1 MFERRGGPVRAAAL
15 PSLPFLQASFCVLV
29 ANTRSVSWVG
39 TPGETAGER
48 RRRMRTAGLFLEE
61 MFETVAA
68 DSGRAHAEHV
78 CMFCRS
84 RNPEDVGKPR
94 SEVQMQLFPRVAE
107 LAGAPAGR
115 SVEGW
120 RKSRTDYLERVFD
133 RVNERGWDVFVAVN
147 TFRAVDSGDG
157 RPQTGRT
164 RAHIASVLRV
174 QLDLDGPLA
183 DNAAAFERMREDVI
197 DGIVP
202 APSFVLRSSPEK
214 YQALWNVDG
223 DDWTAGQAELYSHL
237 LAARYGG
244 DEVVTP
250 ATQVMRVPGFR
261 NAKEE
266 YRSDSGSPVV
276 DEVELS
282 RRLWPVRPRAKL
294 DVDRF
299 RPLEGVVGVDALRRG
314 LEKWVAADR
323 RLGVSAAKVGEAES
337 RAAEMAHE
345 NEAWRLRLRAA
356 SARAG
361 VVLPPRMRGTVPE
374 APDACFS
381 AAWPGRAVGLP
392 RGTVP
397 ESPAPAAVAERSQRS
412 ARAPGAVPDAGA
424 PDRGASA
431 PASPGGR
438 FVNRRGVPVWVA
450 DKPTRAERLRQ
461 VGIAEGWIRPD
472 QPAAAKADER
482 KPSEYDKQDWGRVLS
497 ALENGAAPGE
507 VVKALAGMRSTGHGA
522 KSDPL
527 GYARKTVKRAQDH
540 LEERAAAGPEGDPPA
555 GGVSPSGSEDWRVA
569 ALRRA
574 GRAGAAAARP
584 PKAPAPAAPAGAST
598 PAAPAPAR

>member
-1 MFERRGGPVRAAAL
+1 
-15 PSLPFLQASFCVLV
+15 
-29 ANTRSVSWVG
+29 
-39 TPGETAGER
+39 
-48 RRRMRTAGLFLEE
+48 MRTAGLFLEE
-61 MFETVAA
+61 MFGTVAA
-68 DSGRAHAEHV
+68 DSGRAHREHV

-120 RKSRTDYLERVFD
+120 RRSRTDYLERVFD

-147 TFRAVDSGDG
+147 TFRAVDAAGG
-157 RPQTGRT
+157 RAQTGRT
-164 RAHIASVLRV
+164 RAHLASVLRV
-174 QLDLDGPLA
+174 QLDLDGSLVE
-183 DNAAAFERMREDVI
+183 NAAAFERMREDVI

-299 RPLEGVVGVDALRRG
+299 RPLEGVVRVDALRCG

-323 RLGVSAAKVGEAES
+323 SLGVSPAKVGEAES

-361 VVLPPRMRGTVPE
+361 VVLPARMRGTVPE
-374 APDACFS
+374 VPDARFS
-381 AAWPGRAVGLP
+381 AGWPGRAVGLP

-412 ARAPGAVPDAGA
+412 ARAPGAVPGAGA

-431 PASPGGR
+431 VSASPGGR

-450 DKPTRAERLRQ
+450 DKPSRAERLRQ
-461 VGIAEGWIRPD
+461 VGLAEGWIRPE

-507 VVKALAGMRSTGHGA
+507 VVKGLAGMRSTGHGA

-540 LEERAAAGPEGDPPA
+540 LEERAAGAREGDPAPA
-555 GGVSPSGSEDWRVA
+555 GVSAGGSEDWRQA

-574 GRAGAAAARP
+574 GRGGAVAESP
-584 PKAPAPAAPAGAST
+584 PKAPAPAAAAGART
-598 PAAPAPAR
+598 PAPAAPAR

>member
-1 MFERRGGPVRAAAL
+1 MSRA
-15 PSLPFLQASFCVLV
+15 VV
-29 ANTRSVSWVG
+29 ANTPRVSWIG
-39 TPGETAGER
+39 TAGETAGER

-61 MFETVAA
+61 MFGTVAA
-68 DSGRAHAEHV
+68 DSGRAHREHV

-84 RNPEDVGKPR
+84 RNPEDIGKPR
-94 SEVQMQLFPRVAE
+94 SQVQMQLFPRVAE

-120 RKSRTDYLERVFD
+120 RKSRTDYLERVFE

-147 TFRAVDSGDG
+147 TFRPADAGSG
-157 RPQTGRT
+157 RAETGRT
-164 RAHIASVLRV
+164 RAHLASVLRV
-174 QLDLDGPLA
+174 QLDLDGSLA
-183 DNAAAFERMREDVI
+183 ENAAAFERMREDVI

-223 DDWTAGQAELYSHL
+223 DDWTAGQAELASHL

-323 RLGVSAAKVGEAES
+323 SLGVAPAKAGEAES

-345 NEAWRLRLRAA
+345 NEAWRPRLRAA

-361 VVLPPRMRGTVPE
+361 VDLPARMRGTVPDVPE
-374 APDACFS
+374 ARFS
-381 AAWPGRAVGLP
+381 AGWPGRAVGLP

-397 ESPAPAAVAERSQRS
+397 EQAAPGAQRS
-412 ARAPGAVPDAGA
+412 PRAGGTARAVPDAGGPA
-424 PDRGASA
+424 PAAPAVRASA
-431 PASPGGR
+431 GGR
-438 FVNRRGVPVWVA
+438 FVNRRGVPVWVP
-450 DKPTRAERLRQ
+450 DKPSRAERLRQ
-461 VGIAEGWIRPD
+461 VGIAEGWIRPE
-472 QPAAAKADER
+472 QSAAKADDR
-482 KPSEYDKQDWGRVLS
+482 KPSEYDRQDWGRVLS
-497 ALENGAAPGE
+497 ALENGAAAGE

-527 GYARKTVKRAQDH
+527 GYARKTVKRAQAH
-540 LEERAAAGPEGDPPA
+540 LEERAVGAREGGSLSGGASGP
-555 GGVSPSGSEDWRVA
+555 GSEDWREA

-574 GRAGAAAARP
+574 GRGGGAADNPPRP
-584 PKAPAPAAPAGAST
+584 PAPAGAGREEV
-598 PAAPAPAR
+598 PGAPVAPAPAR

>member
-1 MFERRGGPVRAAAL
+1 
-15 PSLPFLQASFCVLV
+15 
-29 ANTRSVSWVG
+29 
-39 TPGETAGER
+39 
-48 RRRMRTAGLFLEE
+48 MRTAGLFLEE
-61 MFETVAA
+61 MFGSVAA
-68 DSGRAHAEHV
+68 DSRRAHVEHV
-78 CMFCRS
+78 CVFCRS
-84 RNPEDVGKPR
+84 RNPEDVGKLR

-107 LAGAPAGR
+107 LAGVPAGR

-120 RKSRTDYLERVFD
+120 RKSRTGYLERVFE

-147 TFRAVDSGDG
+147 TFRPVDAGGG
-157 RPQTGRT
+157 RAETGRT
-164 RAHIASVLRV
+164 RAHLASVLRV
-174 QLDLDGPLA
+174 QLDLDGSLA
-183 DNAAAFERMREDVI
+183 DNAAVFERMREDVI

-223 DDWTAGQAELYSHL
+223 GDWTAGQAELYSHL

-261 NAKEE
+261 NAKQE

-323 RLGVSAAKVGEAES
+323 SLGVSPAKVGEAES

-374 APDACFS
+374 APEVRFS
-381 AAWPGRAVGLP
+381 AGWPGRAVGLS

-397 ESPAPAAVAERSQRS
+397 ESPAPAAVADRSQR
-412 ARAPGAVPDAGA
+412 ARAAGAVPDAAA
-424 PDRGASA
+424 PDRAA
-431 PASPGGR
+431 PAVPASPGGR

-450 DKPTRAERLRQ
+450 DKPSRAERLRQ
-461 VGIAEGWIRPD
+461 VGIAEGWIRPE
-472 QPAAAKADER
+472 QPAAAKAEDR
-482 KPSEYDKQDWGRVLS
+482 KPSEHDKQDWGRVLS
-497 ALENGAAPGE
+497 ALEKGAAPGE
-507 VVKALAGMRSTGHGA
+507 VAKALAGMRSTGHGA
-522 KSDPL
+522 KSDPF
-527 GYARKTVKRAQDH
+527 GYARKTVKRAQAH
-540 LEERAAAGPEGDPPA
+540 LEERAAGAREGDPAPGGAPA
-555 GGVSPSGSEDWRVA
+555 GVSGDWREA

-574 GRAGAAAARP
+574 GRGGAVAETP
-584 PKAPAPAAPAGAST
+584 PKAPAPAATAGPQS
-598 PAAPAPAR
+598 PAAASPAR

>member
-1 MFERRGGPVRAAAL
+1 
-15 PSLPFLQASFCVLV
+15 
-29 ANTRSVSWVG
+29 
-39 TPGETAGER
+39 
-48 RRRMRTAGLFLEE
+48 MRTAGLFLEE
-61 MFETVAA
+61 MFDTVAA
-68 DSGRAHAEHV
+68 RSGRAHAEHV

-120 RKSRTDYLERVFD
+120 RKSRTAYLERVFD

-147 TFRAVDSGDG
+147 TFRPVDLGDG
-157 RPQTGRT
+157 RASMGRT

-174 QLDLDGPLA
+174 QLDLDGSLA
-183 DNAAAFERMREDVI
+183 DNAAAFERMREDAI

-202 APSFVLRSSPEK
+202 APSLVLRSSPEK
-214 YQALWNVDG
+214 YQVLWNVDG
-223 DDWTAGQAELYSHL
+223 DDWTAGQSELYSHL

-266 YRSDSGSPVV
+266 YRTDNGSPVV
-276 DEVELS
+276 EEIELS

-323 RLGVSAAKVGEAES
+323 SLGVSPAKVGEAES
-337 RAAEMAHE
+337 RAAQMAHE
-345 NEAWRLRLRAA
+345 NEAWRPRLRAA
-356 SARAG
+356 SARGG
-361 VVLPPRMRGTVPE
+361 VVLPACMRGTVPE
-374 APDACFS
+374 VSDARF
-381 AAWPGRAVGLP
+381 AAGWPGRSVGLS

-397 ESPAPAAVAERSQRS
+397 QSPAPAAVSGRSPTS
-412 ARAPGAVPDAGA
+412 ARPAGAVPDAGA
-424 PDRGASA
+424 AAPGAPASR
-431 PASPGGR
+431 ASPGGR
-438 FVNRRGVPVWVA
+438 FVNRRGQPVWVA
-450 DKPTRAERLRQ
+450 DRPTRAERLRQ
-461 VGIAEGWIRPD
+461 VGIAEGWI
-472 QPAAAKADER
+472 QPGQSAAAKADAP

-497 ALENGAAPGE
+497 ALENGAVPGE
-507 VVKALAGMRSTGHGA
+507 VVKGLAGMRSTGHGA

-527 GYARKTVKRAQDH
+527 GYARKTVERAQAY
-540 LEERAAAGPEGDPPA
+540 LEERAGAGRDA
-555 GGVSPSGSEDWRVA
+555 HSGSGGASPDEPGDWRRA

-574 GRAGAAAARP
+574 GRAGAAAEMP
-584 PKAPAPAAPAGAST
+584 PKAPAPAGTAAART
-598 PAAPAPAR
+598 PDVPAPAR

>member
-1 MFERRGGPVRAAAL
+1 
-15 PSLPFLQASFCVLV
+15 
-29 ANTRSVSWVG
+29 
-39 TPGETAGER
+39 
-48 RRRMRTAGLFLEE
+48 MRTAGLFLEE
-61 MFETVAA
+61 MFGSIAA
-68 DSGRAHAEHV
+68 DSRRAHGEHV
-78 CMFCRS
+78 CVFCRS

-107 LAGAPAGR
+107 LAGVPAGR

-120 RKSRTDYLERVFD
+120 RKSRTGYLERVFE

-147 TFRAVDSGDG
+147 TFRPVDAGGG
-157 RPQTGRT
+157 RAETGRT
-164 RAHIASVLRV
+164 RAHLASVLRV
-174 QLDLDGPLA
+174 QLDLDGSLA

-202 APSFVLRSSPEK
+202 APSLVLRSSPEK

-223 DDWTAGQAELYSHL
+223 EDWTAGQAELYSHL

-261 NAKEE
+261 NAKQE

-323 RLGVSAAKVGEAES
+323 SLGVSPAKVGEAES

-361 VVLPPRMRGTVPE
+361 VVLPARMRGTVPE
-374 APDACFS
+374 VPGARFS
-381 AAWPGRAVGLP
+381 AGWPGRAVGLP

-397 ESPAPAAVAERSQRS
+397 ESPDPGAVAERSQRS
-412 ARAPGAVPDAGA
+412 ARAAGVVPDAGV
-424 PDRGASA
+424 PDRGASPV

-472 QPAAAKADER
+472 QSARAKAEDR

-497 ALENGAAPGE
+497 ALEKGAAPGE

-527 GYARKTVKRAQDH
+527 GYARKTVERAQAY
-540 LEERAAAGPEGDPPA
+540 LEERAAGGREGDPAPGGA
-555 GGVSPSGSEDWRVA
+555 GGSGDWRQA

-574 GRAGAAAARP
+574 GRGAAVAESP
-584 PKAPAPAAPAGAST
+584 PKAPAPAATAGART
-598 PAAPAPAR
+598 PAAAAPAR

>member
-1 MFERRGGPVRAAAL
+1 MPEARRPGPGGRAARL
-15 PSLPFLQASFCVLV
+15 LIPRTGRFGPPSP
-29 ANTRSVSWVG
+29 NTRCVSWIG

-61 MFETVAA
+61 MFGGVAA
-68 DSGRAHAEHV
+68 DSRRAHVEHV
-78 CMFCRS
+78 CVFCRS

-107 LAGAPAGR
+107 LAGVPAGR

-120 RKSRTDYLERVFD
+120 RKSRTGYLERVFE

-147 TFRAVDSGDG
+147 TFRAVDAGGG
-157 RPQTGRT
+157 RAETGRT
-164 RAHIASVLRV
+164 RAHLASVLRV

-299 RPLEGVVGVDALRRG
+299 RALEGVVGVDALRRG

-323 RLGVSAAKVGEAES
+323 SLGVSPAKVGEAES

-361 VVLPPRMRGTVPE
+361 VVLPARMRETVPDVPG
-374 APDACFS
+374 ARFS
-381 AAWPGRAVGLP
+381 AGWPGRALGLP

-397 ESPAPAAVAERSQRS
+397 ELRAPVLAKTPPRGVEAVQAPA
-412 ARAPGAVPDAGA
+412 GPDACA
-424 PDRGASA
+424 PALA
-431 PASPGGR
+431 ASPGG
-438 FVNRRGVPVWVA
+438 A
-450 DKPTRAERLRQ
+450 LC
-461 VGIAEGWIRPD
+461 
-472 QPAAAKADER
+472 QPAGC
-482 KPSEYDKQDWGRVLS
+482 PGV
-497 ALENGAAPGE
+497 GA
-507 VVKALAGMRSTGHGA
+507 
-522 KSDPL
+522 
-527 GYARKTVKRAQDH
+527 
-540 LEERAAAGPEGDPPA
+540 
-555 GGVSPSGSEDWRVA
+555 
-569 ALRRA
+569 
-574 GRAGAAAARP
+574 
-584 PKAPAPAAPAGAST
+584 
-598 PAAPAPAR
+598 

>member
-1 MFERRGGPVRAAAL
+1 
-15 PSLPFLQASFCVLV
+15 
-29 ANTRSVSWVG
+29 
-39 TPGETAGER
+39 
-48 RRRMRTAGLFLEE
+48 MRTAGLFLEE
-61 MFETVAA
+61 MFGSVAA
-68 DSGRAHAEHV
+68 DSRRAHAEHV
-78 CMFCRS
+78 CVFCRS

-107 LAGAPAGR
+107 LAGVPAGR

-120 RKSRTDYLERVFD
+120 RKSRTGYLERVFE

-147 TFRAVDSGDG
+147 TFRPVDAGGG
-157 RPQTGRT
+157 RAETGRT
-164 RAHIASVLRV
+164 RAHLASVLRV

-183 DNAAAFERMREDVI
+183 GNAAAFERMREDVI

-223 DDWTAGQAELYSHL
+223 EDWTAGQAELYSHL

-261 NAKEE
+261 NAKQE
-266 YRSDSGSPVV
+266 YRSESGSPVV
-276 DEVELS
+276 EEVELS

-323 RLGVSAAKVGEAES
+323 SLGVSPAKVGEAES

-361 VVLPPRMRGTVPE
+361 VVLPPRMRGTVPDAPE
-374 APDACFS
+374 ARFS
-381 AAWPGRAVGLP
+381 AGWPGRAVGLP
-392 RGTVP
+392 RGAVP
-397 ESPAPAAVAERSQRS
+397 EEVAPAVDGSQR
-412 ARAPGAVPDAGA
+412 PVGADTGA
-424 PDRGASA
+424 PDAVAADRGAA
-431 PASPGGR
+431 AVPASPGGR
-438 FVNRRGVPVWVA
+438 FVNRRGAPVWVA
-450 DKPTRAERLRQ
+450 DKPSRAERLRQ
-461 VGIAEGWIRPD
+461 VGIAEGWISSDP
-472 QPAAAKADER
+472 PVAAKADGS

-497 ALENGAAPGE
+497 ALEKGAAADE

-527 GYARKTVKRAQDH
+527 GYARKTVKRAQAH
-540 LEERAAAGPEGDPPA
+540 LEERAAGGREDDPAPGGASAG
-555 GGVSPSGSEDWRVA
+555 GSEDWRQA

-574 GRAGAAAARP
+574 GRGAAVVENP
-584 PKAPAPAAPAGAST
+584 PKAPAPAGTAGARS
-598 PAAPAPAR
+598 PAAASPAR